1 MDRGWRLDVTSPTAE
16 QFTDPCTSHGEGPFW
31 DAVNDR
37 LLLVDMLAGAVIEV
51 DDHGGT
57 RRHQLAGVAAAIRAR
72 RGGGYVL
79 ATESRFALL
88 RPDLSEEKVLPPVF
102 VDPSIRMND
111 GGCDPQGR
119 FYCGTMAYDETPGA
133 GTLYRL
139 DPDGRVSVTLR
150 DVTISNGLQWNAA
163 GDTVF
168 YNDTPTDRVDQF
180 TFDPET
186 AAFTDRRTFTEIA
199 GGGHPDGMAIDE
211 EDGLWIALWGG
222 GAVHRYDAAGRL
234 DLVVELP
241 VSNVTACAFGG
252 PERRTL
258 FITTSRQGL
267 EPSDQP
273 DAGAVFRFEAG
284 VRGAPQHAFAG

>member
-1 MDRGWRLDVTSPTAE
+1 MSARAEPFTA
-16 QFTDPCTSHGEGPFW
+16 PCTFHGEGPCW
-31 DAVNDR
+31 DPTNGW
-37 LLLVDMLAGAVIEV
+37 LLVVDMVAGAVVAV
-51 DDHGGT
+51 DADGGSQ
-57 RRHQLAGVAAAIRAR
+57 RHQLATVAAALRAR
-72 RGGGYVL
+72 RRGGYVL
-79 ATESRFALL
+79 ATENRFALL
-88 RPDLSEEKVLPPVF
+88 KPDLTEEALLPPVF
-102 VDPSIRMND
+102 TDPQIRFND

-139 DPDGRVSVTLR
+139 DADGSVHVTLR

-168 YNDTPTDRVDQF
+168 YADTPTGRVDRF
-180 TFDPET
+180 DFDPT
-186 AAFTDRRTFTEIA
+186 SAAFSGRRTFTEIS

-211 EDGLWIALWGG
+211 EDGLWVALWGG
-222 GAVHRYDAAGRL
+222 GAVHRYDASGRL
-234 DLVVELP
+234 DLVMGLP

-267 EPSDQP
+267 DPSDQP

>member
-1 MDRGWRLDVTSPTAE
+1 VSARAD
-16 QFTDPCTSHGEGPFW
+16 QFTDTCTFHGEGSFW
-31 DAVNDR
+31 DTANDR
-37 LLLVDMLAGAVIEV
+37 LLLVDMLAGTVVAVDADGRTE
-51 DDHGGT
+51 G
-57 RRHQLAGVAAAIRAR
+57 RKLAGVAAAIRAR
-72 RGGGYVL
+72 RRGGYVL
-79 ATESRFALL
+79 ATENRFLLLGSDLTEETAL
-88 RPDLSEEKVLPPVF
+88 PSVF
-102 VDPSIRMND
+102 TDPLVRFND

-139 DPDGRVSVTLR
+139 DPDGSVSVTLR
-150 DVTISNGLQWNAA
+150 EVTVSNGLQWNRV

-168 YNDTPTDRVDQF
+168 YADTPTGRVDRF
-180 TFDPET
+180 DFDPAT
-186 AAFTDRRTFTEIA
+186 AAFTNRRTFTDIS

-211 EDGLWIALWGG
+211 EDGIWVALWGG
-222 GAVHRYDAAGRL
+222 SAVHRYDRSGRL

-252 PERRTL
+252 PELRTL

-267 EPSDQP
+267 DPDDQP
-273 DAGAVFRFEAG
+273 EAGAVFRYEAG